1 MSSTVT
7 QAGAR
12 RRGILCVL
20 GAAAAF
26 GMAAAFVKALGGEI
40 PVAQVMLCRNLFAI
54 PALLPLLLRASE
66 GLAALRTSN
75 PRAHA
80 ERTFW
85 GLVGMAGAFY
95 GYAHLPLATATAL
108 GFTMPLFLTL
118 IAVLFMGERLR
129 WRRGLAVALGF
140 CGVLVVVRPG
150 VGPGVGPGGGPGVGD
165 AGLDLL
171 AAGGV
176 LLGAVGWA
184 MAMVTIRRMG
194 DAGESGIAIVL
205 WFALSAAV
213 VSGLAAVPVWVAP
226 SATQW
231 ALLAG
236 CGVVSALG
244 QVLMTAAY
252 RSGEA
257 TLLAPFEYSG
267 ILWTALLGAVVWAEV
282 PDLAALGGIALLVGS
297 GIYIWYREVQLGI
310 RR

>member
-1 MSSTVT
+1 MSSTTTT

-12 RRGILCVL
+12 RQGILCVL

-26 GMAAAFVKALGGEI
+26 ALAAACVKGLYGEVPLAEVI
-40 PVAQVMLCRNLFAI
+40 LCRNLFAI
-54 PALLPLLLRASE
+54 PALLPLLLRAP
-66 GLAALRTSN
+66 GGWRALRTRHPWS
-75 PRAHA
+75 HA
-80 ERTFW
+80 QRLFW
-85 GLVGMAGAFY
+85 GMLGMIGAFY

-118 IAVLFMGERLR
+118 IAVLFMGETLR
-129 WRRGLAVALGF
+129 WRRGLAVAVGF
-140 CGVLVVVRPG
+140 LGVLVVVRPG
-150 VGPGVGPGGGPGVGD
+150 GAGG
-165 AGLDLL
+165 LHLL
-171 AAGGV
+171 AAGAV

-194 DAGESGIAIVL
+194 DAGEAGVAIVL
-205 WFALSAAV
+205 WFALGAAV
-213 VSGLAAVPVWVAP
+213 VAGLASLPVWLWP
-226 SATQW
+226 SPWQW
-231 ALLAG
+231 LLLAG

-267 ILWTALLGAVVWAEV
+267 IVWTALLGAVLWAEM
-282 PDLAALGGIALLVGS
+282 PDAVAFLGIALLVGS
-297 GIYIWYREVQLGI
+297 GLYVWWREVQLGI